1 VKRLIVNADDFG
13 FTHDVNAGIVECHRH
28 GILTATTL
36 MANGDAFQNAV
47 SLARENPSLDIGVHL
62 VLVGGPGQPRSV
74 AGLMAQL
81 AQRRQDPADEMRRQ
95 VEAILNTGLKPTH
108 LDTHKHTHLAPPV
121 LNAVVR
127 ISHEFKIP
135 WVRKP
140 ADFTM
145 PPHPSPLLKKVVN
158 AGVRFTAARFDQVLS
173 RAGCRFTDH
182 FTGFQ
187 VTGRLGIK
195 ELLDI
200 LRNLPE
206 GLTELMC
213 HPGYLREELRSAPTR
228 LKESREIELRAL
240 IAPET
245 RQLLAETGVQLVAYR
260 DL

>member
-1 VKRLIVNADDFG
+1 MKRLIVNADDFG
-13 FTHDVNAGIVECHRH
+13 FTNSVNAGIVECHRH

-36 MANGDAFQNAV
+36 MANGDAFEDAV
-47 SLARENPSLDIGVHL
+47 RLARENPSLDIGVHL
-62 VLVGGPGQPRSV
+62 VLVGGPGQPKSV

-81 AQRRQDPADEMRRQ
+81 ARRRQDPADEMRRQ
-95 VEAILNTGLKPTH
+95 VEAILRTGLRLSH

-127 ISHEFKIP
+127 ISREFNIP

-145 PPHPSPLLKKVVN
+145 PVNASPVLKKVVN
-158 AGVRFTAARFDQVLS
+158 AGVRFTAARFDRILR

-195 ELLDI
+195 ELLDM
-200 LRNLPE
+200 LRHLPD

-213 HPGYLREELRSAPTR
+213 HPGYLSDELRSAPTR
-228 LKESREIELRAL
+228 LKESREVELRAL
-240 IAPET
+240 TAPET
-245 RQLLAETGVQLVAYR
+245 LQVLGENGIQLTSYR